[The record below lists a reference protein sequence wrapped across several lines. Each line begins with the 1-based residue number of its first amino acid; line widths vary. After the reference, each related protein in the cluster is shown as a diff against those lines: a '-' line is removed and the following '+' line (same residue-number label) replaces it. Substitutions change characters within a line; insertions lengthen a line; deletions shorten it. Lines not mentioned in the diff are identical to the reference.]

1 MPLKTPSPALV
12 VSCAALA
19 VALAGTGY
27 AVTALP
33 KNSVGTTQIKKSA
46 VTSAK
51 VKDGTL
57 VAADFKAGVLDGA
70 QGATGS
76 PGATGATG
84 APGATGATGAT
95 GPTAS
100 AAAIS
105 STSVVLTGGNPY
117 TNVFRLTTASPTT
130 GALVL
135 PQAMRVFVMAD
146 VNASKGTG
154 VATSVGYMA
163 CRVRWAPVGGAFSPV
178 AAPGAAVT
186 FPNVSNLYAVW
197 QNLSVNA
204 SIDLAAGSYDF
215 AVQCMAEATAGLG
228 VTSLTV
234 NDVEMNV
241 VAAAT

>member
-70 QGATGS
+70 QGATG
-76 PGATGATG
+76 ATG

-105 STSVVLTGGNPY
+105 STSVLLTGGMPY

-186 FPNVSNLYAVW
+186 FPNVSNGYAVW
-197 QNLSVNA
+197 KNLSVNA

-215 AVQCMAEATAGLG
+215 AVQCLAEATAGLG